1 MDLDEKRTD
10 RDYLFGQLL
19 ALADNYEYRVLL
31 RQSGGR
37 TPDRTTN
44 AVKLMNNF
52 VAKPSTTWL
61 TLRQQLNP
69 YIISST
75 NGMFFQNEVD
85 EVMSKFK
92 EGDFESNKPLSSL
105 FLLGYSHKRRQ
116 LIQRADA
123 AKQLKEQNIE
133 NKGEYHTTLKTQLQV
148 TLDENGYPTIK
159 RDNADIEIIAPCTE
173 QSMGRSGTV
182 LPPHPLFDQLQYIDA
197 NYDPVKHESYLSQ
210 LASWKGD
217 NAKLNAIYQY
227 LSQHS
232 VIEDARAQGIGIDP
246 KKDSKIG
253 VRFAVHV
260 RHGDYEPN
268 VWADHAIR
276 DLWIAHEEQVR
287 HGASLGTDLFGET
300 LYKPSTNFPKKIV
313 NVNGNAKLIS
323 ANDNTNFTFR
333 GRFANRDEA
342 LSIDTLTSQKIHTTL
357 RWLATNN
364 GTLTGSQDIVIWA
377 IDGHPTDNVFDP
389 TGNSRDV
396 AEQVDDRTDSEK
408 LIDANVQT
416 YANYAKQFGK
426 LLRGYGNEK
435 VLQQMQQHSRRIV
448 VTIFDAATSGRLSV
462 TFYREL
468 SQNEY
473 IESVL
478 QWHEDAAWYLTCFD
492 NKNSASTD
500 DEAPRG
506 SKKSSDKPKPI
517 PYIGAP
523 SFADVINCVYST
535 DDHSS
540 DSYRRFAKY
549 VKKQLVECMFSN
561 AGLPASL
568 LQPAFHKVIRPLS
581 YDSLSVWQ
589 HDFEVACSISR

>member
-1 MDLDEKRTD
+1 
-10 RDYLFGQLL
+10 
-19 ALADNYEYRVLL
+19 
-31 RQSGGR
+31 
-37 TPDRTTN
+37 
-44 AVKLMNNF
+44 
-52 VAKPSTTWL
+52 
-61 TLRQQLNP
+61 
-69 YIISST
+69 
-75 NGMFFQNEVD
+75 
-85 EVMSKFK
+85 MS
-92 EGDFESNKPLSSL
+92 LWSSL
-105 FLLGYSHKRRQ
+105 LQTYDAVNSSAGITPLNEDVNKTLLP
-116 LIQRADA
+116 L
-123 AKQLKEQNIE
+123 
-133 NKGEYHTTLKTQLQV
+133 YHTTLKTQLQV

-182 LPPHPLFDQLQYIDA
+182 LPPHPLFDQLQYIDT

-232 VIEDARAQGIGIDP
+232 VIEEARAQGIGIDP

-357 RWLATNN
+357 RWLAANN

-396 AEQVDDRTDSEK
+396 AEQVDDRTDSEN
-408 LIDANVQT
+408 L
-416 YANYAKQFGK
+416 
-426 LLRGYGNEK
+426 
-435 VLQQMQQHSRRIV
+435 
-448 VTIFDAATSGRLSV
+448 
-462 TFYREL
+462 
-468 SQNEY
+468 
-473 IESVL
+473 
-478 QWHEDAAWYLTCFD
+478 
-492 NKNSASTD
+492 
-500 DEAPRG
+500 
-506 SKKSSDKPKPI
+506 
-517 PYIGAP
+517 
-523 SFADVINCVYST
+523 
-535 DDHSS
+535 
-540 DSYRRFAKY
+540 
-549 VKKQLVECMFSN
+549 
-561 AGLPASL
+561 
-568 LQPAFHKVIRPLS
+568 
-581 YDSLSVWQ
+581 
-589 HDFEVACSISR
+589 